1 MVPGLSFYLFYD
13 QTAVL
18 KIERRPQTG
27 TRKKNQHQKRLD
39 LKTENPIKR
48 SALQPVYTLLSFFSL
63 PSYCGD
69 FIWMQSQCGCT
80 SPWAEYNAAQQI
92 NSVLS
97 SGEDKVKQLWLVFS
111 LSSAV
116 CGSESKT
123 ESDSSSLHLH
133 YISIL
138 TLDFTFPASI
148 FKFCVFKLWWF
159 SFSPTD

>member
-1 MVPGLSFYLFYD
+1 MTWIGNNLLETSNQQIDQIVSGEKGLGWSATFNPCCLLHSSPGDQPPMVPGLSFYLFYD

-69 FIWMQSQCGCT
+69 FIWMQLQCGCPELNT
-80 SPWAEYNAAQQI
+80 TQRRRSTACWAAGKTK
-92 NSVLS
+92 LS
-97 SGEDKVKQLWLVFS
+97 SF
-111 LSSAV
+111 
-116 CGSESKT
+116 
-123 ESDSSSLHLH
+123 DSSS
-133 YISIL
+133 
-138 TLDFTFPASI
+138 
-148 FKFCVFKLWWF
+148 V
-159 SFSPTD
+159 